1 MDKPVS
7 ALRKLPSVDEVMRSA
22 ALAEAVAHYG
32 RSAAVT
38 AVRAVLGEAREQG
51 AASADVTEVARSA
64 MARLEAEAQPN
75 LKPVFNL
82 TGTVLHTNLGRALIA
97 VMENYQNPDGSITVP
112 DALRP
117 YMGGMERLG

>member
-38 AVRAVLGEAREQG
+38 AGKGQKTVTLIFPRQTAEQ
-51 AASADVTEVARSA
+51 
-64 MARLEAEAQPN
+64 
-75 LKPVFNL
+75 
-82 TGTVLHTNLGRALIA
+82 
-97 VMENYQNPDGSITVP
+97 
-112 DALRP
+112 
-117 YMGGMERLG
+117 